1 MSKKLFDIDESTLSE
16 ISKEKYRIYKE
27 IFGSLDGDR
36 LLAMNQMCSMFEI
49 ANVAYRAIAA
59 IGKYH
64 TEVSGVCEAGCAA
77 QQVMIHF
84 EILKEALK
92 CDEQETIKKID
103 DTSKYLKEKGWYG
116 IPEPLDAEGC
126 KHIKTADGLVSD
138 MRRYAQA
145 FSNLQKQAEEA
156 KKLAGGK

>member
-1 MSKKLFDIDESTLSE
+1 MAKRLFDIDESTLSE
-16 ISKEKYRIYKE
+16 MSRDKYRIYKE
-27 IFGSLDGDR
+27 IFGSLEGDR
-36 LLAMNQMCSMFEI
+36 LLAMNQMCSIFEI

-77 QQVMIHF
+77 QQVMVHF
-84 EILKEALK
+84 EILKDALK

-103 DTSKYLKEKGWYG
+103 DTSKYLKGKGWYG
-116 IPEPLDAEGC
+116 LPEPLDAEGC

>member
-16 ISKEKYRIYKE
+16 MAREKYKIYKE
-27 IFGSLDGDR
+27 IFGSLEGDR

-49 ANVAYRAIAA
+49 SNVAYRAIAA

-84 EILKEALK
+84 EILKSTLK

-103 DTSKYLKEKGWYG
+103 ATSKYLKDKGWYG
-116 IPEPLDAEGC
+116 LPEPLDAEGC

-145 FSNLQKQAEEA
+145 FSNLQKQVEEA
-156 KKLAGGK
+156 KKLTGGK